1 MKKFLSFFVMM
12 LAINITLL
20 AQAPKGH
27 IEFESYEHNYGVIKE
42 ADGKTTYNF
51 KFKNT
56 GKAPLII
63 VNAQPS
69 CGCTTPVWKRRP
81 IPPGGSDVLAVTF
94 DPANRPGA
102 FTKSVRVSSNADNN
116 NIMLRIMGEVIGR
129 ERTPQE
135 LFPRKVGLINM
146 ATNYIAFTRVM
157 NTKVVEKSLDFY
169 NFGEKP
175 VALGLARKPSFISVK
190 FEPENVAPGE
200 KGRVIVKY
208 DASKANIF
216 GYDSQRI
223 YLKMNGNEDYNYSI
237 GVSAT
242 VVEDFSKL
250 SAKERANAPSIRF
263 DSKEFN
269 FKKIKQ
275 GEKAEHVFVIKN
287 KGKSNLLIHKVKA
300 SCGCTAVTPDSKMIA
315 PGESTNMKVVFDSHG
330 KHGRQYKTVT
340 IITNDPNQPTSI
352 LKVIGEVVSE

>member
-1 MKKFLSFFVMM
+1 MKKFLSFLVMM
-12 LAINITLL
+12 LAINFQML

-27 IEFESYEHNYGVIKE
+27 IEFEKYEHSYGVIKE

-63 VNAQPS
+63 LNAQPS
-69 CGCTTPVWKRRP
+69 CGCTTPMWKRRP
-81 IPPGGSDVLAVTF
+81 IPPGGSDVLEVTF

-102 FTKSVRVSSNADNN
+102 FTKSVRVFSNADNN
-116 NIMLRIMGEVIGR
+116 NIMLRITGEVIGR

-146 ATNYIAFTRVM
+146 ATNYIAFSRIL
-157 NTKVVEKSLDFY
+157 NSKVVEKSLEFY
-169 NFGEKP
+169 NFGNQP
-175 VALGLARKPSFISVK
+175 VTLDLARKPEFINVK
-190 FEPENVAPGE
+190 FEPRVTQPGK
-200 KGRVIVKY
+200 KGKIVVSY
-208 DASKANIF
+208 DATKAKTF

-223 YLKMNGNEDYNYSI
+223 YLKMNGKEDYNYSI
-237 GVSAT
+237 GVSANVT
-242 VVEDFSKL
+242 EDFSKL
-250 SAKERANAPSIRF
+250 TAKERAAAPSIRF
-263 DSKEFN
+263 DKNTFD

-275 GEKAEHVFVIKN
+275 GEKTEHTFVIKN
-287 KGKSNLLIHKVKA
+287 KGKSNLLIHKIKA
-300 SCGCTAVTPDSKMIA
+300 SCGCTAANPESKIIPA
-315 PGESTNMKVVFDSHG
+315 GKSTKLKVVFDSHG

-352 LKVIGEVVSE
+352 LKVIGEVTKE